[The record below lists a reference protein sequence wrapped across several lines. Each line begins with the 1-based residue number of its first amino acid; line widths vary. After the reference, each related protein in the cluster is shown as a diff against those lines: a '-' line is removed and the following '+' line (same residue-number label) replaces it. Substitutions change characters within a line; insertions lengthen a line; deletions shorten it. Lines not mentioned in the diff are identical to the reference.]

1 MARARGPKQAREK
14 ITVINPFTKKP
25 AEVAKKQYERLGEQR
40 YWYTRERDRIRKT
53 TRLKPAEKE
62 RAIHRLEKA
71 KDKGTLYKLGR
82 GALPSEALISTERER
97 GYLVKTGYTKG
108 SHKATLIINA
118 EDFDKA
124 VATGKMDKRSGLT
137 MLSVSRRQTAY
148 DVMQELQVYGL
159 GSKLS
164 ELHEGKYQYK
174 DVDEDEIYISDL
186 EELENAY
193 NTNSVDMTE
202 DEYESL
208 HNTLLELIK

>member
-1 MARARGPKQAREK
+1 MARAKGPKQSREK

>member
-1 MARARGPKQAREK
+1 MARARGPKQIREK

-25 AEVAKKQYERLGEQR
+25 VEVAKKQYERLGEQR

-71 KDKGTLYKLGR
+71 IDKGTLYKLGR
-82 GALPSEALISTERER
+82 GAMPSEALISTERER

>member
-25 AEVAKKQYERLGEQR
+25 TEVAKKQYERLGEQR

-62 RAIHRLEKA
+62 RAIQRLEKA

-82 GALPSEALISTERER
+82 GAAPSEALISTERER
-97 GYLVKTGYTKG
+97 GFIKTGHTKETG
-108 SHKATLIINA
+108 AVTLIMDADDLN
-118 EDFDKA
+118 KA
-124 VATGKMDKRSGLT
+124 AATGKLDRRSGLT
-137 MLSVSRRQTAY
+137 MISISRRQTAY

-174 DVDEDEIYISDL
+174 DVDEDDIYISDL

-208 HNTLLELIK
+208 RNTLLELIK

>member
-25 AEVAKKQYERLGEQR
+25 VEVAKKQYERLGEQR

-97 GYLVKTGYTKG
+97 GFIKTGHTKETG
-108 SHKATLIINA
+108 AVTLIMDADDLN
-118 EDFDKA
+118 KA
-124 VATGKMDKRSGLT
+124 AATGKLDRRSGLT
-137 MLSVSRRQTAY
+137 MISISRRQTAY

-174 DVDEDEIYISDL
+174 DVDEDDIYISDL

-202 DEYESL
+202 DEYETL
-208 HNTLLELIK
+208 RNTLLELIK

>member
-1 MARARGPKQAREK
+1 MARARGLKQAREK
-14 ITVINPFTKKP
+14 ITVINPFTKKTV
-25 AEVAKKQYERLGEQR
+25 EVAKKQYERLGEQR

-53 TRLKPAEKE
+53 TRLRPAEKE
-62 RAIHRLEKA
+62 RAIRRLEKA
-71 KDKGTLYKLGR
+71 RDKGTLYKLGR
-82 GALPSEALISTERER
+82 GAEPSEALITTERER

-124 VATGKMDKRSGLT
+124 LATGKMDKRSGLT
-137 MLSVSRRQTAY
+137 MLSISRRQTAY

-174 DVDEDEIYISDL
+174 DVDEDNIYISDL